1 MKKGIFVLVLLF
13 AVMLAVSACNSQ
25 SGNVVSNNKNN
36 VDGNNAKA
44 KATIFKSESCGC
56 CDLYISYMDKKG
68 FDVEAVQ
75 MDDISPIKEKYKI
88 PAKMQSCHTTIIG
101 DYFVEGHMPEEAI
114 NKLLAEKPDIA
125 GIALPGM
132 PSGSPGMPGAKRGP
146 FIVYA
151 VNKDGSTAEF
161 MRI

>member
-36 VDGNNAKA
+36 VDGNNAKV

-56 CDLYISYMDKKG
+56 CDLYISYMDKKD

-88 PAKMQSCHTTIIG
+88 PAKVQSCHTAVIG
-101 DYFVEGHMPEEAI
+101 DYFVEGHMPQEAI

-132 PSGSPGMPGAKRGP
+132 PSGSPGMPGTK
-146 FIVYA
+146 
-151 VNKDGSTAEF
+151 T
-161 MRI
+161 